1 MYINEA
7 IERADSYYP
16 NEYDLTEKYLWCDE
30 VSSMLAIEDRRIY
43 RERRLPVSRDGTILL
58 PENVTIEYIDKIIY
72 KNKVLE
78 KQDARTFGRNVINV
92 NSVINNGNDVNEGEY
107 ITVIYL
113 VPYEPIRLVKYNGDM
128 QIDTETDTI
137 KIKSCEFIT
146 GDTLVIKAGDV
157 TIANVPLL
165 DIEFDT
171 DGEYMYKLVCGAG
184 SLSEIAETDTTGTI
198 TRYVTDKTVCD
209 APYDGMYID
218 YILAKINMYQRDMT
232 AYNQHIMAFN
242 SRLAAYKNWVNEHSA
257 KDEGKFKNWW

>member
-7 IERADSYYP
+7 IERADNYYP

-30 VSSMLAIEDRRIY
+30 VSSMLAIEDRRVY
-43 RERRLPVSRDGTILL
+43 QERRLPVARDGTILL

-72 KNKVLE
+72 RDKVLE

-92 NSVINNGNDVNEGEY
+92 NSVISNANEVNEGEY

-128 QIDTETDTI
+128 HIYTATDTI

-146 GDTLVIKAGDV
+146 GDTLVIKTGDV

-171 DGEYMYKLVCGAG
+171 EGEYMYKLVCGGG
-184 SLSEIAETDTTGTI
+184 SLSEIEETETTGTI
-198 TRYVTDKTVCD
+198 MRYVTDKTVCD

-218 YILAKINMYQRDMT
+218 YLLAKINMYQRDMT
-232 AYNQHIMAFN
+232 AYNQHITAFN

-257 KDEGKFKNWW
+257 KDEGKIINWW